1 MAIDDKDTPQETNKA
16 LGFERSQIPLIG
28 LMLTLFMLVF
38 AMFGWLKLDNNTLR
52 SDVNAMRSE
61 RKADN
66 IALRTEF
73 RSDMNALRSEL
84 KADNEALRSE
94 LKADI
99 NALRTELNTKID
111 RIESDISVLKTDVA
125 LIKARMDAL
134 EARVTSVEN
143 RVANIENRVTNI
155 ETQLAANGDMRREYE
170 ALRARVEILE
180 SRSQSG

>member
-1 MAIDDKDTPQETNKA
+1 MNDKDTPKDTPEAANKI
-16 LGFERSQIPLIG
+16 LGFERSQIPLIA

-38 AMFGWLKLDNNTLR
+38 AMFGWLWLDIGTL
-52 SDVNAMRSE
+52 
-61 RKADN
+61 
-66 IALRTEF
+66 
-73 RSDMNALRSEL
+73 RSDMNAMRAEL
-84 KADNEALRSE
+84 KADNSALRAE
-94 LKADI
+94 LRADI
-99 NALRTELNTKID
+99 SALRTELNEKID
-111 RIESDISVLKTDVA
+111 RIESDISDLKTDVA

-143 RVANIENRVTNI
+143 RVANIENRVTRI